1 MNPAPLLRS
10 YVDAWQ
16 TWSQFGWRYSEML
29 FASSQV
35 IAHRTDRIRKAG
47 TASRADDR
55 QEFSLMKQEKVEA
68 ALESAQAIALESV
81 LASQRYAAFAF
92 RQFFAGMPAL
102 LALALP
108 GTPDQVS
115 ARRIRLVRNTV
126 QRSAV
131 SANKLSHATGKIV
144 QKGLT
149 PIRKRATANAKR
161 LKRVR

>member
-1 MNPAPLLRS
+1 MNPAPLLQS

-16 TWSQFGWRYSEML
+16 TWSRFGWRFSEML

-35 IAHRTDRIRKAG
+35 IVHRTDRMRKAG
-47 TASRADDR
+47 TALHADDR

-68 ALESAQAIALESV
+68 ALESAQAMALESV
-81 LASQRYAAFAF
+81 LAGQRYAAFAF
-92 RQFFAGMPAL
+92 GQFFAGMPAL

-108 GTPDQVS
+108 GTAGQVS
-115 ARRIRLVRNTV
+115 ARRIRLVHDTV
-126 QRSAV
+126 QRSAL
-131 SANKLSHATGKIV
+131 SATRLSNATGKIV